1 MKNSLRSNFQS
12 TLLFME
18 LLVFCYTLKVKA
30 YKVFF
35 LCSQAWNELSS
46 HKKFYSGNFTSHFL
60 KKEIIFNQLKV
71 KGTQRYIFS
80 LLWFYSSFLTFF
92 PSWKSFILPSAFLRD
107 RSSFMLSKK
116 SWYCFC
122 SAMFLGWLP
131 IFCWIS
137 HHREHWIMCFTTT
150 MSCRYYDVEYHCR
163 YNYVIQLP
171 V

>member
-1 MKNSLRSNFQS
+1 MNYQVIK
-12 TLLFME
+12 
-18 LLVFCYTLKVKA
+18 
-30 YKVFF
+30 
-35 LCSQAWNELSS
+35 
-46 HKKFYSGNFTSHFL
+46 NFTQEILLHISLKRKLFL
-60 KKEIIFNQLKV
+60 TNFRLRAHKD
-71 KGTQRYIFS
+71 IFS

-150 MSCRYYDVEYHCR
+150 MSCRYNDVEYHCR